1 MNFMQVITS
10 PALGSTAPLLLG
22 ACACATSQL
31 SWSWLALCNTLCIPA
46 VARGPPRVEPIPHP
60 WLRYTTYIPWLFMI
74 IYGIYFVVYIMYI
87 QCICL
92 VYILN
97 ILGIYIWYVL
107 NILCIYMVCTLYIHS
122 IIHVY
127 SPPGGWCCGGG
138 QGPIPPAP
146 PATTSE
152 SPGRAITFILL
163 EQGIECHT
171 RNIPWIYQVYSRYIP
186 NACPWTSCSIRLQ
199 GWPRGYL

>member
-1 MNFMQVITS
+1 
-10 PALGSTAPLLLG
+10 
-22 ACACATSQL
+22 
-31 SWSWLALCNTLCIPA
+31 
-46 VARGPPRVEPIPHP
+46 
-60 WLRYTTYIPWLFMI
+60 MI
-74 IYGIYFVVYIMYI
+74 IYGINFMVYTLYI
-87 QCICL
+87 HK
-92 VYILN
+92 
-97 ILGIYIWYVL
+97 LGIYIGYVL
-107 NILCIYMVCTLYIHS
+107 NIPCLYMVYTVYIHS
-122 IIHVY
+122 MIHVY

-152 SPGRAITFILL
+152 SPGRVITFILL

-171 RNIPWIYQVYSRYIP
+171 RNIPGIYQVYSRYIP